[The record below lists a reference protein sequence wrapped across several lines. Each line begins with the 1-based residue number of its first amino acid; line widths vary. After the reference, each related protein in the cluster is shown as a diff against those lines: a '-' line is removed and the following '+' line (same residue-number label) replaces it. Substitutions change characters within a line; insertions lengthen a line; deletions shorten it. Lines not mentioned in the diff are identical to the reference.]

1 MIRRTLIHWL
11 AAIVFVLG
19 IGGATL
25 AVATPQTA
33 LACNDTLLTFPA
45 WYKGDNVQ
53 NQTSCDLNAPPS
65 DTAGLQT
72 YIWTIVLNVINFLL
86 QLVAYLAAGFIIFGG
101 YKYLVSAGSSDGMS
115 KAKTTITNAV
125 VGLVLSLMAVAI
137 VNVISGVI

>member
-19 IGGATL
+19 AGGATL
-25 AVATPQTA
+25 AIATPQIA
-33 LACNDTLLTFPA
+33 AAACKDTLLTFPA
-45 WYKGDNVQ
+45 WYRGIQDAG
-53 NQTSCDLNAPPS
+53 SCDIAAPPS
-65 DTAGLQT
+65 DKAGLQK
-72 YIWTIVLNVINFLL
+72 YIWTIVLNVIEFLL

-101 YKYLVSAGSSDGMS
+101 YKYLVSAGSADGMS

-125 VGLVLSLMAVAI
+125 IGLVLSLMAVAI

>member
-1 MIRRTLIHWL
+1 MIRHKLINWL

-19 IGGATL
+19 AGGATL

-33 LACNDTLLTFPA
+33 VACKDTLLTFPA
-45 WYKGDNVQ
+45 WYKGSNVQ
-53 NQTSCDLNAPPS
+53 DQTSCDLKAPPS
-65 DTAGLQT
+65 STAGLQT
-72 YIWTIVLNVINFLL
+72 YIWTIVLNVIEFLL

-101 YKYLVSAGSSDGMS
+101 YKYLMSAGSADGMS

-125 VGLVLSLMAVAI
+125 IGLVLSLMAVAI